1 MKLSQTAF
9 SFVLAAALIGGASSV
24 FAADRYGS
32 SAQNWN
38 APCAW
43 GAGGQ
48 DVRSDGTPMRYSR
61 MGYGMR
67 NGAPCGSYRQ
77 ARAAFRGGCWNSY
90 GRDYD
95 SRDIDRRDHGDR

>member
-9 SFVLAAALIGGASSV
+9 SFVLAAALIGGATSA
-24 FAADRYGS
+24 FAADRYGYS
-32 SAQNWN
+32 SQSWN

-43 GAGGQ
+43 GADGQ
-48 DVRSDGTPMRYSR
+48 DVRRDGTPMRYSR

-67 NGAPCGSYRQ
+67 GDAPCGAYRHG
-77 ARAAFRGGCWNSY
+77 RAAYRGGCWNSY

-95 SRDIDRRDHGDR
+95 SRDIDRRDRDDR

>member
-1 MKLSQTAF
+1 
-9 SFVLAAALIGGASSV
+9 
-24 FAADRYGS
+24 
-32 SAQNWN
+32 
-38 APCAW
+38 
-43 GAGGQ
+43 
-48 DVRSDGTPMRYSR
+48 